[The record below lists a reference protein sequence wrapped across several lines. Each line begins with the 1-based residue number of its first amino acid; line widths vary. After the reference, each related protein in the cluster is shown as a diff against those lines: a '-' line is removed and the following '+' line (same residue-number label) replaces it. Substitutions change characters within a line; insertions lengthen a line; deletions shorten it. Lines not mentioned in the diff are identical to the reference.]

1 MKECRLCP
9 YIKDEF
15 DEWEDIL
22 PMCDDEDIIRI
33 CNCEK
38 LGHVINNLTCGEEDI
53 KLVHNESRKPRKF
66 NKYERKE
73 RYKKKLEHLA
83 DQASGYPSG
92 AYRVGYDGWWT
103 DDKNNTKYIKRCYRG
118 NHGSKRSRHLKT
130 IGNRRVRK
138 QKIVPSKG
146 GYKKVFDFW
155 WELT

>member
-103 DDKNNTKYIKRCYRG
+103 DDKK
-118 NHGSKRSRHLKT
+118 
-130 IGNRRVRK
+130 
-138 QKIVPSKG
+138 
-146 GYKKVFDFW
+146 
-155 WELT
+155 